1 MFRIRYC
8 CSFLKGSFDMSDNF
22 SQKIGHRIKELRDK
36 NGLSQEHLAKA
47 LHINRVSLSQVENGE
62 RKLSAEELSGIASFF
77 HVGTDALLNLDMDV
91 QVELEKM
98 PKQEKREFRISV
110 PQKKLDKFKEVLLYI
125 LNKVGSRPNVG
136 ETVLYKLLYF
146 IDFDFY
152 EKYEEQLI
160 GATYLKLPHGPA
172 PVEFAEIVKDMEANK
187 ELEKINSQFFQYPQK
202 KYLPLREP
210 DLQQLTARE
219 VEYIDEVLAKLS
231 HMKAVEISDYSHR
244 DVPWMTTDDGEV
256 IDYESVFYR
265 TQPYSVRSYS
275 EEVQ

>member
-1 MFRIRYC
+1 MDI
-8 CSFLKGSFDMSDNF
+8 NF
-22 SQKIGHRIKELRDK
+22 GQKVGQRIKELREQ
-36 NGLSQEHLAKA
+36 NGISQERVARA
-47 LHINRVSLSQVENGE
+47 LGMHRVALSQVENGE
-62 RKLSAEELSGIASFF
+62 RKLSAEELSGIAKFF
-77 HVGTDALLNLDMDV
+77 HIGTDAFLNPGAEV
-91 QVELEKM
+91 KVAFEKKIRVER
-98 PKQEKREFRISV
+98 QEIRISV
-110 PQKKLDKFKEVLLYI
+110 PQKKLGKFKEVLLYI

-160 GATYLKLPHGPA
+160 GATYLRLPHGPA

-187 ELEKINSQFFQYPQK
+187 ELEKINSKFFQYPQK

-210 DLQQLTARE
+210 DLQRLSARE
-219 VEYIDEVLAKLS
+219 ADFIDEVLARLS

-244 DVPWMTTDDGEV
+244 DVPWMTTEDGEI

-265 TQPYSVRSYS
+265 TPPYSVRSYS